1 MDGESVSA
9 GRSEIQWSPRVPKW
23 KIRRLY
29 KLDAQGIIDEELLDD
44 VGFTLLLRC
53 RDIITID
60 EARHGR
66 VKCPRCA
73 SQRRHTVIERV
84 SQKGDV
90 RDEAI
95 VCPECGW
102 QITWGEY
109 ALSFKRKQ
117 LNSGGALTAF
127 KRYIGEFGA
136 AQRPQQKMLAIDR
149 LIHEFH
155 YSLRAQPD
163 LPCRPVGVNLI
174 QGKLGDVVQF
184 LDELT
189 YGQGTTEGLEENRAA
204 WLEEMAKVRWID
216 FVSSDRVT
224 EE

>member
-1 MDGESVSA
+1 VND
-9 GRSEIQWSPRVPKW
+9 GRSEIRWSPRVPKW
-23 KIRRLY
+23 KVRRLY
-29 KLDAQGIIDEELLDD
+29 ELDAQGILDEKLLDD

-53 RDIITID
+53 QDILAIH
-60 EARHGR
+60 EAKRGR

-73 SQRRHTVIERV
+73 EQRKHTIIERA
-84 SQKGDV
+84 SRKDDV
-90 RDEAI
+90 RDEVI
-95 VCPECGW
+95 TCPECGW

-127 KRYIGEFGA
+127 TRYIKEFKA
-136 AQRPQQKMLAIDR
+136 ARRPQQRMLAIDQ

-155 YSLRAQPD
+155 YPLRAQPD

-174 QGKLGDVVQF
+174 QGKLRDVVKF

-189 YGQGTTEGLEENRAA
+189 YGQQTTKGLEENRAA
-204 WLEEMAKVRWID
+204 WLEEMAKIPWID
-216 FVSSDRVT
+216 FVSSDGQSGSK
-224 EE
+224 E

>member
-1 MDGESVSA
+1 
-9 GRSEIQWSPRVPKW
+9 
-23 KIRRLY
+23 RRLY
-29 KLDAQGIIDEELLDD
+29 ELDAQGIIDEELLDD

-53 RDIITID
+53 RDILTIH
-60 EARHGR
+60 EAKRGR

-73 SQRRHTVIERV
+73 EQRKHTIIERV
-84 SQKGDV
+84 SREGDV
-90 RDEAI
+90 RDEVI

-117 LNSGGALTAF
+117 LNSGGALMAF
-127 KRYIGEFGA
+127 ERYIREFRA
-136 AQRPQQKMLAIDR
+136 ARRPQQKMLAIDR

-174 QGKLGDVVQF
+174 QGKLMDVVQF

-204 WLEEMAKVRWID
+204 WLEEMAKVPWID
-216 FVSSDRVT
+216 FVSSDVAD
-224 EE
+224 EGH

>member
-1 MDGESVSA
+1 M
-9 GRSEIQWSPRVPKW
+9 W
-23 KIRRLY
+23 RLY
-29 KLDAQGIIDEELLDD
+29 ELDAQGIIDEELLND
-44 VGFTLLLRC
+44 VGITLLLRC
-53 RDIITID
+53 QDIITID
-60 EARHGR
+60 EARRGR

-73 SQRRHTVIERV
+73 DRRKRTIIERV
-84 SQKGDV
+84 AQKGDV
-90 RDEAI
+90 RHEVI

-102 QITWGEY
+102 QITWGRY

-127 KRYIGEFGA
+127 RRYIREFRA

-163 LPCRPVGVNLI
+163 LPCRPAGVNLI

-189 YGQGTTEGLEENRAA
+189 YGKQTTEGLVENRAI
-204 WLEEMAKVRWID
+204 WLEEMAKIPWID
-216 FVSSDRVT
+216 FVSQNQAA